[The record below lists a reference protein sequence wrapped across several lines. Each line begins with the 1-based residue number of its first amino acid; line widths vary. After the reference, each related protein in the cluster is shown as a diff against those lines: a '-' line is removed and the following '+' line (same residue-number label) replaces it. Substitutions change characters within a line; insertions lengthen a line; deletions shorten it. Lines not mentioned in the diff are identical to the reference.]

1 MDLFSSIFRS
11 MKKIHAILLFQM
23 VFLSAGYTQVIP
35 KGMNYQAVARNLKG
49 EVIANEKIAFKI
61 YLFAYDGQQRIN
73 YYSEVHETTTN
84 ALGYFNLTIGEGS
97 KEQGEYGLVPWNR
110 DNIWMEVNIKDRGRS
125 AFATVSS
132 NRLMAVPYAI
142 HAGTTERLT
151 QQTETSAF
159 SPPEPGVQSIF
170 WSVLGNHNT
179 NESGNL
185 YHVNSLGTTDNVDLI
200 MITDNVERLRIL
212 AGGDIVTKLNFEVG
226 QNLNVGLNLLVPLS
240 ASIGDSLTVKKNVL
254 LNTTGGETLNNGPFT
269 VESMSPALL
278 SGTLTVDL
286 ATDLNSI
293 LMVDGPTDL
302 NDSLTVNQMSPT
314 KFTGTLQVDST
325 TDLNDALFVNNMAP
339 TALTGTLQV
348 DKDATLQEK
357 LIISSQ
363 HQTDTSG
370 AMPTGSLQVLG
381 GTYINENLYI
391 GGIAKFG
398 GPVGFGGAV
407 AITDLTQSTNTSTGA
422 LVVSGG
428 VGIGLNL
435 NVGGAAM
442 IGGMTTIKD
451 LTEAIDSLTGA
462 LKILGGAGIR
472 KRLNVGGQ
480 VSLFNALNVT
490 GATTL
495 DSLLNVSSNSSY
507 VAQFTNTGN
516 QNGISIQVNNAAPG
530 IANNYVEF
538 RNVSTGV
545 VGRIE
550 GENANEYQ
558 NNETYKREIDK
569 LDAAILGAV
578 IAEGIAIAQ
587 AGAAIFQ
594 LAGAIASAT
603 GCYGLGVM
611 VCAPI
616 ISFIVKAALDV
627 ATFTVAIIAATSAII
642 SATGSKSDYI
652 AYKAARIGVTYESG
666 SGDYAEWLPKANPSE
681 SFLPG
686 YIVGVKN
693 GHISKNLDGATQY
706 MVIST
711 RPIVLGN
718 MPEKNVELN
727 YEKVAFLGQ
736 VPVHVLG
743 KAEVGDYIL
752 PSGNNDGMGRA
763 VSAVNMKTED
773 YLKIVGI
780 AWSASGNQVY
790 DLVQVAIGLNGGD
803 ISKVVMD
810 QKNKIQELTEKFNKR
825 NKILSELV
833 PGFKEALGLDQM
845 AVLSQSLPGQSP
857 ATLYPPSPGGAS
869 TIDLSQFEVSRDQIS
884 DLLDQ
889 AEVQAAKQGIDISSN
904 SFFKR
909 IKSDPAYKKQLLDE
923 TQRRMKSEIA
933 RQFEKLRPRN

>member
-1 MDLFSSIFRS
+1 
-11 MKKIHAILLFQM
+11 MKKIHVILLFQM

-84 ALGYFNLTIGEGS
+84 AIGYFNLTIGEGS
-97 KEQGEYGLVPWNR
+97 REQGEYGLVPWNR
-110 DNIWMEVNIKDRGRS
+110 DNIWMEVAIKDRGRS

-142 HAGTTERLT
+142 HAGTAERLT

-159 SPPEPGVQSIF
+159 SPPEPGVQSTF

-179 NESGNL
+179 DESGNL

-212 AGGDIVTKLNFEVG
+212 AGGDIVTKLNFEIG
-226 QNLNVGLNLLVPLS
+226 QNLKVGLNVIVPLS

-254 LNTTGGETLNNGPFT
+254 LNTTGGETINNGPFT
-269 VESMSPALL
+269 VDSMSPALL

-348 DKDATLQEK
+348 DKDATLLEK
-357 LIISSQ
+357 LIISSM

-370 AMPTGSLQVLG
+370 AMPTGALQVLG

-398 GPVGFGGAV
+398 GPVGFGGPV

-451 LTEAIDSLTGA
+451 LTESIDSLTGA
-462 LKILGGAGIR
+462 LKIMGGAGIR
-472 KRLNVGGQ
+472 KRLNVGGL
-480 VSLFNALNVT
+480 VSLFNTLNVT

-495 DSLLNVSSNSSY
+495 DSLLNVSGNSSY

-550 GENANEYQ
+550 GENVNEYQ

-578 IAEGIAIAQ
+578 IAEGIAIAS
-587 AGAAIFQ
+587 AGAAVFQ

-611 VCAPI
+611 TCAPI

-627 ATFTVAIIAATSAII
+627 ATFTVAIIAATSSILA
-642 SATGSKSDYI
+642 ATGSKSDYI
-652 AYKAARIGVTYESG
+652 AYKAARVGVTYESG
-666 SGDYAEWLPKANPSE
+666 SGDYAEWLPKADPSE

-693 GHISKNLDGATQY
+693 GQISKNLDGATQY

-718 MPEKNVELN
+718 MPEKDVELN

-743 KAEVGDYIL
+743 NAEIGDYIL

-763 VSAVNMKTED
+763 VSAANMKIED
-773 YLKIVGI
+773 YLKIVGV

-803 ISKVVMD
+803 ISKVVME

-845 AVLSQSLPGQSP
+845 AVLSRSLPGQSP
-857 ATLYPPSPGGAS
+857 TTLDPLSPGGAS
-869 TIDLSQFEVSRDQIS
+869 AFDLSQFEVSRDQIS

-889 AEVQAAKQGIDISSN
+889 AEVQAAKQGIDLSSN
-904 SFFKR
+904 SFFRR
-909 IKSDPAYKKQLLDE
+909 IKTDPAYKEQLLDE

>member
-1 MDLFSSIFRS
+1 